1 MIVIYYNWFAG
12 QDKYNLL
19 NCRFP
24 KIIFNIKI
32 FSNKGHDKNLT
43 KQRIL
48 IEEILVWSFLKTDWL
63 RKNYNPA
70 SKFSLKVM

>member
-48 IEEILVWSFLKTDWL
+48 IEEILV
-63 RKNYNPA
+63 
-70 SKFSLKVM
+70 